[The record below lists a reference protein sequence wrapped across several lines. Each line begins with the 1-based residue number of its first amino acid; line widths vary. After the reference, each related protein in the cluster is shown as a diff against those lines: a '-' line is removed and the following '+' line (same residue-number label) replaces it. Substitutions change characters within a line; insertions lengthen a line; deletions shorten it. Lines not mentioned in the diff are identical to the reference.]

1 MDKKPK
7 LNRANMDRALK
18 LSFLATLIVT
28 LLTVTAFFLP
38 LASANDEYEK
48 YLKEYARE
56 FNVEE
61 IEMTNEDA
69 VHVSMYE
76 FVKIYWAAYS
86 SVDATLGIVG
96 ITVIGAVGVLS
107 LITLLFTLLKKPIAV
122 FIFNLLTFGAYCLL
136 IWDLKDRGVVP
147 GRDYDWGISYYLYF
161 ISLFLV
167 LIGATWMFWIKT
179 NMKKRLNYR

>member
-1 MDKKPK
+1 MDKKSK
-7 LNRANMDRALK
+7 LNRANMDTDFK
-18 LSFLATLIVT
+18 LSFLATLIVA

-48 YLKEYARE
+48 YLKEYAQE

-76 FVKIYWAAYS
+76 FVKIYWATYS
-86 SVDATLGIVG
+86 FVDATLGIVG
-96 ITVIGAVGVLS
+96 ITVSGAVGVLS
-107 LITLLFTLLKKPIAV
+107 LITLLFTLLRKPIAV
-122 FIFNLLTFGAYCLL
+122 FVFDLLTFGAYCLL
-136 IWDLKDRGVVP
+136 IWDFKDRGVVP
-147 GRDYDWGISYYLYF
+147 GSHYDWGIAYYLYF

-167 LIGATWMFWIKT
+167 LLGAAWMFWIKA
-179 NMKKRLNYR
+179 NMKKRLNHR